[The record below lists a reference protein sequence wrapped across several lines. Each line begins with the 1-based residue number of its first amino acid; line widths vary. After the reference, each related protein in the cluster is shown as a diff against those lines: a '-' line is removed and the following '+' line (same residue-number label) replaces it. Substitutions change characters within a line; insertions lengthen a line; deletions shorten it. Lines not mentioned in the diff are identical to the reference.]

1 MDPQNERQ
9 IKKTNHRS
17 KKNDP
22 IINCFDKLPY
32 EIGIDI
38 LSSLPI
44 TSLVQLSFTCRSLN
58 TFSRDP
64 HLVSTHL
71 SRSSI
76 NGSECLILHS
86 DYPIQNQLHFLQLSG
101 DNQKVRKINIPFAM
115 SLPEFNIIGS
125 SNGLLCLIN
134 TLFPESIYLYNPFT
148 RDHLEIPKNFG
159 SQDQVVVYGFG
170 FHLVTNDY
178 KVIKITYYT
187 ASFYHHMAGLFRG
200 FWQNCGRQLSE
211 VQLYSLRSNVWT
223 NKGVVPYRL
232 EKWSSPGV
240 LVSRRLHW
248 VSRWGNYY
256 DGRLQRVIVSFD
268 LVNDSFNVIKHPG
281 SNPGPVGRWA
291 SCHLADLNGC
301 LTATVPCGHG
311 AFSVWIM
318 KEYGVN
324 ESWVNEYNIGAYYP
338 VSMIS
343 GEFERFHIWRNMFG
357 KKLVRVLCVLKS
369 GELLL
374 EYRGCGLVSYNLENG
389 TFKEMVYPGMPRV
402 YETMVHIGSL
412 KSTAF
417 PFL

>member
-1 MDPQNERQ
+1 
-9 IKKTNHRS
+9 
-17 KKNDP
+17 
-22 IINCFDKLPY
+22 
-32 EIGIDI
+32 
-38 LSSLPI
+38 
-44 TSLVQLSFTCRSLN
+44 
-58 TFSRDP
+58 
-64 HLVSTHL
+64 
-71 SRSSI
+71 
-76 NGSECLILHS
+76 
-86 DYPIQNQLHFLQLSG
+86 
-101 DNQKVRKINIPFAM
+101 M

-148 RDHLEIPKNFG
+148 RDHLEIPNNFE
-159 SQDQVVVYGFG
+159 SRDQVVVYGFG
-170 FHLVTNDY
+170 FHPITNDY

-200 FWQNCGRQLSE
+200 FRQNFGRQLSE

-240 LVSRRLHW
+240 LVSGRLHW

-268 LVNDSFNVIKHPG
+268 LADDSFNVIKHPG

-324 ESWVNEYNIGAYYP
+324 ESWVNEYNIGVYYP

-402 YETMVHIGSL
+402 YETMVHIAVSAIDTNGVSFFKDL
-412 KSTAF
+412 RMALDKRNLELVLVNPLGEVIEKLQRADDSKELARPDCLFLTVSEAVVFLVSTIKKQSSNCV
-417 PFL
+417 